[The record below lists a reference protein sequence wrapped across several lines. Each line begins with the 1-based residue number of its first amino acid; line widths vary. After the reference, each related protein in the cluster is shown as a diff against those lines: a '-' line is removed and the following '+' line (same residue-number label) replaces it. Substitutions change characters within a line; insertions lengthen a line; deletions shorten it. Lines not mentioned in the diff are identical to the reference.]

1 MYNMGVEV
9 VHITVDKKEID
20 ETDIPAGVVQD
31 PSKISSLFKIGTPM
45 FVEFYATWCGHC
57 VKLAPEWTKLIGLV
71 KKEYE
76 NKELAIVSVESKV
89 INKDIDR
96 VLKQA
101 HVGKVEGFPTI
112 GLIHNNKWFVYN
124 GKRVAKDMLDFIN
137 ENLSGMKGGKRRKT
151 KKRSVM
157 RKGKGKGK
165 SIGRKSIRRKQSKN
179 RPRKNI
185 TNFI

>member
-1 MYNMGVEV
+1 MGVEV

-76 NKELAIVSVESKV
+76 KIRKIYAGSLKELLNEIE
-89 INKDIDR
+89 R
-96 VLKQA
+96 LKS
-101 HVGKVEGFPTI
+101 E
-112 GLIHNNKWFVYN
+112 
-124 GKRVAKDMLDFIN
+124 N
-137 ENLSGMKGGKRRKT
+137 ENDSEIARTNPEKTRKDGESLQSQT
-151 KKRSVM
+151 K
-157 RKGKGKGK
+157 
-165 SIGRKSIRRKQSKN
+165 IY
-179 RPRKNI
+179 
-185 TNFI
+185 

>member
-9 VHITVDKKEID
+9 VHIDVDKKDIHGK
-20 ETDIPAGVVQD
+20 DIPAGVVQD
-31 PSKISSLFKIGTPM
+31 PSKILSLFNDSTPM

-57 VKLAPEWTKLIGLV
+57 VKLEPEWTKLIGLV
-71 KKEYE
+71 KKEYK
-76 NKELAIVSVESKV
+76 NKKLAIVSVESKV

-124 GKRVAKDMLDFIN
+124 GNRNADSMLDFIN
-137 ENLSGMKGGKRRKT
+137 EKLSGMKGGKRRKT
-151 KKRSVM
+151 KKRSVI
-157 RKGKGKGK
+157 RKGIGRK
-165 SIGRKSIRRKQSKN
+165 SIGRKSIRRKQSKKQ
-179 RPRKNI
+179 RKY
-185 TNFI
+185 